1 MRKPNAIIVGADQ
14 RARGSLRDFL
24 TEQCGLGNVSLVEDG
39 RGGMNYLRQSR
50 FDLVVVD
57 RETLGSSEKSL
68 VRAASRPE
76 GRIPMV
82 IVTLLRKLAEFVRQW
97 VDARRDG
104 AEANLPDTDNPAL
117 GQLVA
122 YARERG
128 DLAVDPA
135 DETAPEPAGS
145 QAHRDPADLYEIMG
159 RSDAVDELVR
169 QVDEVA
175 ETDYSVM
182 LVGETGVG
190 KEVVARA
197 LHRTS
202 RRADGELVSV
212 DCGAISE
219 SLAESELF
227 GHVEGA
233 FTGADRWRPGKFR
246 KADGGTLFLD
256 EISTMSS
263 TVQGTLLR
271 VLEQNS
277 FHPVGSSQKVQVD
290 TRILAASNRSVRR
303 LEEFRDD
310 LYYRL
315 AEYVIEVPP
324 LRERREDIPHLA
336 RQFLRGAAEQV
347 SGTQSF
353 ELSGEAARRLKN
365 HDWPGNVRELRNTV
379 RRAAL
384 RVDARVVEA
393 DDIELASKRV
403 GPSEPEGSADGPLAD
418 GSELGDDVSLSEVV
432 QGQKEKVERR
442 VIEQMMERTGGNIA
456 EAARRLNADYK
467 TVYNKVRDYG
477 IDADDE

>member
-24 TEQCGLGNVSLVEDG
+24 TQRCGLGDVSLVEDG
-39 RGGMNYLRQSR
+39 RGGMNYLRQGR
-50 FDLVVVD
+50 FDLVLVD
-57 RETLGSSEKSL
+57 RETLGSSEQSL
-68 VRAASRPE
+68 VHAASRPE
-76 GRIPMV
+76 GRIPIV

-97 VDARRDG
+97 IDAR
-104 AEANLPDTDNPAL
+104 EAGTDAQLPETDNPAL

-128 DLAVDPA
+128 DLAVDPT
-135 DETAPEPAGS
+135 DETAPETTDR
-145 QAHRDPADLYEIMG
+145 QAYREPADLFEVMG
-159 RSDAVDELVR
+159 RSRSVEQLVR

-175 ETDYSVM
+175 QTDYSVM

-197 LHRTS
+197 LHGAS
-202 RRADGELVSV
+202 RRAGGELVSV

-219 SLAESELF
+219 TLAESELF

-233 FTGADRWRPGKFR
+233 FTGAERRRPGKFQ

-271 VLEQNS
+271 ALEHNS
-277 FHPVGSSQKVQVD
+277 FHPVGSSQKVRVD
-290 TRILAASNRSVRR
+290 TRILAASNCAVRQ
-303 LEEFRDD
+303 LEDFRDD

-324 LRERREDIPHLA
+324 LRDRPDDIPHLA
-336 RQFLRGAAEQV
+336 RRFLRGAAEQV
-347 SGTQSF
+347 PERDTF
-353 ELSGEAARRLKN
+353 ELSAEASRRLKS
-365 HDWPGNVRELRNTV
+365 HHWPGNVRELRNTL

-384 RVDARVVEA
+384 RR
-393 DDIELASKRV
+393 AS
-403 GPSEPEGSADGPLAD
+403 L
-418 GSELGDDVSLSEVV
+418 
-432 QGQKEKVERR
+432 
-442 VIEQMMERTGGNIA
+442 
-456 EAARRLNADYK
+456 
-467 TVYNKVRDYG
+467 
-477 IDADDE
+477 

>member
-50 FDLVVVD
+50 FDLVLVD

-135 DETAPEPAGS
+135 DETAPEPA
-145 QAHRDPADLYEIMG
+145 DLFEAMG
-159 RSDAVDELVR
+159 RSEAVEQLVR

-197 LHRTS
+197 LHGTS
-202 RRADGELVSV
+202 QRADGELVSV

-353 ELSGEAARRLKN
+353 ELSGEAARRLKH

-384 RVDARVVEA
+384 RADARVVEA

-418 GSELGDDVSLSEVV
+418 GAALEDEVSLSEVV
-432 QGQKEKVERR
+432 RDQKEKVERR
-442 VIEQMMERTGGNIA
+442 VIEEMMQRTNGNIA

-477 IDADDE
+477 IDADGE